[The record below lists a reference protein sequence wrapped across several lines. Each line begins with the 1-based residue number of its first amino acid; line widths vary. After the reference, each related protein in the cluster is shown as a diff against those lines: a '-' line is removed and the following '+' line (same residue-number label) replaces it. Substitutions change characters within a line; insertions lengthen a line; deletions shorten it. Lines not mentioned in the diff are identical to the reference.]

1 MVRQTLYSF
10 LLMFVLQFFTA
21 WWSLAPAAL
30 IITFIKSQKASQA
43 FGVGFISAFI
53 LWGSWALMK
62 DVGNGGILSERVAA
76 LLGSASL
83 GPLLFLISGLI
94 AALVG
99 GLAGLTGYY
108 LQQQTGNGLPPSA
121 HYQQ

>member
-1 MVRQTLYSF
+1 MLRQIIYSF

-30 IITFIKSQKASQA
+30 LITFIKSQKASQA

-62 DVGNGGILSERVAA
+62 DLGNGGILSERVGG
-76 LLGSASL
+76 LLGSDAL
-83 GPLLFLISGLI
+83 GPVLFLISGLI
-94 AALVG
+94 AAIVG
-99 GLAGLTGYY
+99 GVSGLTGYY

-121 HYQQ
+121 HYQH